1 MTAMESWY
9 TVISTDLECPDL
21 PFSKKAGGSSRLSVG
36 FMPMK
41 TSTLLPSDTMTQ
53 CVKDLRGSLLS
64 A

>member
-1 MTAMESWY
+1 MTVMQSRY

-21 PFSKKAGGSSRLSVG
+21 PFSKAAGGSSRLSAG
-36 FMPMK
+36 FMLMK

-53 CVKDLRGSLLS
+53 WVKDLRGSLLS